1 MIEHSAETGR
11 SAPDAPTAGF
21 GVRATWVDRILVL
34 SVGDPVDALTAPALT
49 EAIGAA
55 FAQSPAGVVVDL
67 SAVDFLAS
75 AGMNVL
81 VAAQRAYGAT
91 GRFAVVADGPATSR
105 PIKLLG
111 IDKFFALYRTLADAL
126 LELR

>member
-1 MIEHSAETGR
+1 MIEHSAEAGR
-11 SAPDAPTAGF
+11 SAPDAPAAGF
-21 GVRATWVDRILVL
+21 GVRTTWVDRILVL
-34 SVGDPVDALTAPALT
+34 SVGDPVDALTAPVLT

-111 IDKFFALYRTLADAL
+111 LDKFFALYRTLDDAL

>member
-1 MIEHSAETGR
+1 MVEHSAE
-11 SAPDAPTAGF
+11 SF
-21 GVRATWVDRILVL
+21 GVRETWVARILVL
-34 SVGDPVDALTAPALT
+34 SVGDPVDTLTAPVLT

-81 VAAQRAYGAT
+81 VAAQREYGAA

-111 IDKFFALYRTLADAL
+111 IDKYFALYPTLDDAL
-126 LELR
+126 FELR